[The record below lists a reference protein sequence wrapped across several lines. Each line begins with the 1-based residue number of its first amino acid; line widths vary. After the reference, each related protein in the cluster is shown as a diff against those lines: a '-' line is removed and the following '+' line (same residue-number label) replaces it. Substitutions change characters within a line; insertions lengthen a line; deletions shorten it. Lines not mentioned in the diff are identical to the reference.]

1 MMKKIDFTKLPYRG
15 IMRTVS
21 KKLNIA
27 NQNVSRRYNDNDP
40 IVVKAVNEE
49 VKNVNRI
56 IKEKYDLIRESQDV
70 AQ

>member
-1 MMKKIDFTKLPYRG
+1 MKKIDFTKLPYRG